1 MGSTFYIM
9 LSFLILDLVSRVAM
23 SWGIVAIIAT
33 QEKDEFYCD
42 QHLGDM
48 FLLLFVEVFGY
59 LH

>member
-1 MGSTFYIM
+1 M

-23 SWGIVAIIAT
+23 SWGIVAIVAM